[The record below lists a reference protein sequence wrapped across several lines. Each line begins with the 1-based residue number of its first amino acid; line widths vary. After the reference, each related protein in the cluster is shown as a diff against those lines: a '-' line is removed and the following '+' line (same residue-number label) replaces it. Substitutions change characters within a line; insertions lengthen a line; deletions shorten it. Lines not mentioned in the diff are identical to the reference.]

1 MDHQTVGLVAR
12 KVEELGIPTIYV
24 GVARDIMRQVKPPRA
39 VFLNFPFGHNI
50 GRPLDKELQMSI
62 IKDALKTLKTLHE
75 PGKIIDLSYRW
86 GKGFTFA
93 SSKAALPPDQQP
105 PGRRSDS

>member
-62 IKDALKTLKTLHE
+62 IKDAFDALKSINE
-75 PGKIIDLSYRW
+75 PGTVIDLPYEWGEEFSYTPGAWR
-86 GKGFTFA
+86 
-93 SSKAALPPDQQP
+93 DQV
-105 PGRRSDS
+105 SD